1 MLGTCIKSKNNRIPS
16 VFSSPPWLVWE
27 LLFHPLKSGGMRSK
41 YLGRFGPLSLQKWLC
56 STAQLWLKWWMIT
69 NLILFCWQCVGCTP
83 HPKKSEMK
91 VYNES
96 LLKNICFI
104 IHKLELSSW
113 VPEAVEVFCFQATVS
128 VNVCGNFPSIKGQK
142 TRRFFPDE
150 ARLGDLAL
158 RALGGGNCSL
168 RSSFPSS
175 LFQPGLEPWN
185 RGSGWCFTPNP

>member
-1 MLGTCIKSKNNRIPS
+1 MRA
-16 VFSSPPWLVWE
+16 LVS
-27 LLFHPLKSGGMRSK
+27 PLK
-41 YLGRFGPLSLQKWLC
+41 KWSYAPQVSRKVRTSI
-56 STAQLWLKWWMIT
+56 STKVTLFNCPTLIEVMDDHKSYIILLAMCWMYPPT
-69 NLILFCWQCVGCTP
+69 Q
-83 HPKKSEMK
+83 KKSEMK

-175 LFQPGLEPWN
+175 LFQPGLEP
-185 RGSGWCFTPNP
+185 